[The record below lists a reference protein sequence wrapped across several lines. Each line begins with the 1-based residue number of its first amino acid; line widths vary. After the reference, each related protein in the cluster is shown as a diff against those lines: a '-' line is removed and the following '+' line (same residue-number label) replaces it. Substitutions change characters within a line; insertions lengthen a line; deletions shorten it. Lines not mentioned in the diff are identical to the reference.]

1 MLIAR
6 ENAKIVGVSSLNRLP
21 RRMSHRGDFGVSVVK
36 SHWNRG
42 IGSRLLENILAL
54 AKENGFEIIDL
65 QVRSDNAAAIHLY
78 EKYGFQKLCT
88 YPAFFKIE
96 TQPVDFELMC
106 LKLD

>member
-1 MLIAR
+1 M
-6 ENAKIVGVSSLNRLP
+6 NRLP

-42 IGSRLLENILAL
+42 IGRLLLENILEL

-78 EKYGFQKLCT
+78 EKYGFRKLCT
-88 YPAFFKIE
+88 YPAFFKIGIR
-96 TQPVDFELMC
+96 PVDFELMC